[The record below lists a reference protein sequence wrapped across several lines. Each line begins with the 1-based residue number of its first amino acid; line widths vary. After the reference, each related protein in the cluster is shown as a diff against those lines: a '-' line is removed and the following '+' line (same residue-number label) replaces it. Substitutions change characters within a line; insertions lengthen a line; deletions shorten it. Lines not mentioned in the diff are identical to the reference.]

1 VTSLGPRSSVL
12 SPQSSV
18 LIRPAEP
25 EEMPEFSRIV
35 ALSLALDPRS
45 FEALRPEWTLCAF
58 ESGQLATCYA
68 AWPFTM
74 RLNGA
79 PVAIAGVT
87 TVSTLPVYRRRG
99 HLRAIMDADFHRLHD
114 SGGPAIAALY
124 ASLAAIYQRYGYG
137 IVSTHVSYRVEPRY
151 LTFSRP
157 ETLRGGLREVTRDD
171 AGLLN
176 DTYRRFR
183 DPRNGYLHR
192 SRASWAAGPL
202 EDPLAGHALSLL
214 VYEEDGEPQG
224 YVIYTTGHGPY
235 EGPGGD
241 QLLQIR
247 DLVWLTPAAYRAIW
261 EHIGRFDLVRE
272 VLWRSVPPD
281 DPLPHL
287 LLEPR
292 MLRATARDG
301 ILARIVDLPRALAE
315 RPYGAAGTLTFEVRD
330 EMCPWNAGR
339 WLLETSGAESRVER
353 TTAEPHLTMPVQTLS
368 MLLFGQISAT
378 DAARMG
384 RLDAHDQSALDRWDL
399 VMRTRYR
406 PYCADQF

>member
-1 VTSLGPRSSVL
+1 MTTRDERASVL
-12 SPQSSV
+12 SPQSSTIV
-18 LIRPAEP
+18 RPAEP
-25 EEMPEFSRIV
+25 EEMAEFSRIV
-35 ALSLALDPRS
+35 SLSLALDPHS

-79 PVAIAGVT
+79 PVPIAGVT
-87 TVSTLPVYRRRG
+87 TVSTAPAYRRRG
-99 HLRAIMDADFHRLHD
+99 HLRAIMDADFHRLHQ

-124 ASLAAIYQRYGYG
+124 ASLAAIYQRYGYS
-137 IVSTHVSYRVEPRY
+137 IVSTHYSYRVEPRY
-151 LTFSRP
+151 LGFNLP
-157 ETLRGGLREVTRDD
+157 GTLRGALREVTRDD

-176 DTYRRFR
+176 DIYRHFR

-202 EDPLAGHALSLL
+202 ADPPAGHALSLQ
-214 VYEEDGEPQG
+214 VYEEDGEAQG

-235 EGPGGD
+235 DGPGGD
-241 QLLQIR
+241 QVLEIR
-247 DLVWLTPAAYRAIW
+247 DLIWLTPSAYRAIW

-272 VLWRSVPPD
+272 VHWRSVPPD

-301 ILARIVDLPRALAE
+301 ILARIVDLPRALSE
-315 RPYGAAGTLTFEVRD
+315 RPYSAAGALTVEVRD
-330 EMCPWNAGR
+330 DMCPWNAGR
-339 WLLETSGAESRVER
+339 WSVETSGAETRVER
-353 TTAEPHLTMPVQTLS
+353 TTAEPQLTMPVHTLA
-368 MLLFGQISAT
+368 MLLFGQLSAT
-378 DAARMG
+378 ESARMG
-384 RLDAHDQSALDRWDL
+384 RLDVHDDGALDLWDA
-399 VMRTRYR
+399 VMRTSYR